1 MMKLPD
7 NYFLNIIMPIS
18 FKFFLKSIYLHDDN
32 IDDSFEEWLSS
43 LSYKDLCDYWE
54 DYLESS
60 HAKIEH
66 LFNLS

>member
-1 MMKLPD
+1 
-7 NYFLNIIMPIS
+7 MPIS
-18 FKFFLKSIYLHDDN
+18 FKHFLKCEYISEVWWDEDYLP
-32 IDDSFEEWLSS
+32 FEEWLSS

-60 HAKIEH
+60 HAKVEH